1 MVPCMALKKLQKQY
15 NTLEEGKIILQ
26 PMGTTGND
34 SKENLTVQY
43 DVISMEFQPADSFYK
58 YSHEER
64 EIITTH
70 IKRFKLND
78 PKFRTR
84 QLYDFIKNIVDNNGK
99 IPQYEYNNIIIELF
113 CEKLKNKTS
122 AEILK
127 ICEGI
132 YSVIFLKG

>member
-1 MVPCMALKKLQKQY
+1 MVNCTLTWNMQY
-15 NTLEEGKIILQ
+15 
-26 PMGTTGND
+26 
-34 SKENLTVQY
+34 
-43 DVISMEFQPADSFYK
+43 QPADSFYA

-64 EIITTH
+64 EIIATH

-84 QLYDFIKNIVDNNGK
+84 QLFDFIKNVVDNNGK
-99 IPQYEYNNIIIELF
+99 IPQYEYNNMIIELF

-127 ICEGI
+127 ICESI